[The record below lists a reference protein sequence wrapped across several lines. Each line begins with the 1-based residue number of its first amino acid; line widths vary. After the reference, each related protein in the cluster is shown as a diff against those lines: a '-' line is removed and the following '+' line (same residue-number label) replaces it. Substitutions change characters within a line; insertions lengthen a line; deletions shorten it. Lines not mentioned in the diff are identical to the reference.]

1 VPFWRGTVFADSG
14 GTSAVLRGYP
24 FTVDHDLDL
33 VFKKSGLF
41 EKKNEAGDVIQAAE
55 PYILFVYPLSAVS
68 DLPRTGIL
76 IQFPDWF
83 FYYDCNTSLT
93 A

>member
-1 VPFWRGTVFADSG
+1 VPFWRGTVFAESG
-14 GTSAVLRGYP
+14 ERPTVPLGSP

-33 VFKKSGLF
+33 VYKKSGLF
-41 EKKNEAGDVIQAAE
+41 EKKNEAGDVSQAAE

-68 DLPRTGIL
+68 YLPRTGIS

-83 FYYDCNTSLT
+83 FFIAPNISV
-93 A
+93 AA